1 MTYPAPLFAA
11 LSVELTTEI
20 KQAIKLLPA
29 GEFRARDGRPEG
41 CTAWVLDS
49 ENAAL
54 LVAAAA
60 RQQTLSVVDYEH
72 QTLNAA
78 ENGKP
83 APAAGWFKELVWHDG
98 DGLYAMVDWTDPA
111 ATMIAAKEYRYI
123 SPVFTYDK
131 TGRVLGLLHVALTNT
146 PALDELPP
154 LSVAALSRLVSLTTQ
169 PQEPQMEELL
179 EQLRWLLNLPVG
191 ATADDV
197 KAQLQKLMTQL
208 GGTDTAAASVD
219 LSKLLAEQQTQIAA
233 LSAKPA
239 DPAKFVPIEIMHELQ
254 TKLAALSTQQQ
265 VNEVDEL
272 ITVALS
278 DGRLFPAQ
286 EEWARNFGTQDISA
300 LKGYLDK
307 APKLAA
313 LSTTQTKGKSSE
325 TIPHVSDGGNFITP
339 VGCQVNQATLSLHKK
354 ALSYQA
360 ANPGMLYET
369 AVLTMEKQQ

>member
-11 LSVELTTEI
+11 LTVELTTEI

-41 CTAWVLDS
+41 CDAWVLDS

-54 LVAAAA
+54 LIAAAA

-78 ENGKP
+78 ENGLP
-83 APAAGWFKELVWHDG
+83 APAAGWFKELEWRDG
-98 DGLYAMVDWTDPA
+98 DGLYAIVDWTDPA
-111 ATMIAAKEYRYI
+111 AKMIAAKEYRYI

-169 PQEPQMEELL
+169 PQDPKMEELL

-191 ATADDV
+191 ATAEDV

-208 GGTDTAAASVD
+208 GSTDTAAASVD
-219 LSKLLAEQQTQIAA
+219 LLKLLTEQQTQIAA
-233 LSAKPA
+233 LSAKTA
-239 DPAKFVPIEIMHELQ
+239 DPAKFVPIEVMLELQ
-254 TKLAALSTQQQ
+254 TQIAALTTTQQ

-272 ITVALS
+272 ITAALS

-286 EEWARNFGTQDISA
+286 EGWAKSYGKENVAGLKSYLAGVPKIAA
-300 LKGYLDK
+300 LKTSQTQGKPPVPTESELDDITM
-307 APKLAA
+307 AVCRAM
-313 LSTTQTKGKSSE
+313 
-325 TIPHVSDGGNFITP
+325 GNSP
-339 VGCQVNQATLSLHKK
+339 ADVKKTLGS
-354 ALSYQA
+354 
-360 ANPGMLYET
+360 
-369 AVLTMEKQQ
+369 